1 MAIKPPVLVPVL
13 GLLRH
18 AIGLPVEPG
27 YHPTNTQVEC
37 LWPDLADL
45 RTFEIRANYDSH
57 LQNFRLILNKRNTIN
72 TVN

>member
-27 YHPTNTQVEC
+27 YHPTNTQVQC
-37 LWPDLADL
+37 LWPDFADL
-45 RTFEIRANYDSH
+45 RTF
-57 LQNFRLILNKRNTIN
+57 LKTLLILLKNHVFSKVEMLFAEN
-72 TVN
+72 

>member
-37 LWPDLADL
+37 LLPDLNLGWFMDM
-45 RTFEIRANYDSH
+45 
-57 LQNFRLILNKRNTIN
+57 RLEPLTMTLIYKISD
-72 TVN
+72 